1 MTSVVVP
8 TWRPADAVCL
18 QQALR
23 LTNEAFAETLGSAAR
38 TVAKWHAN
46 PAMKLTT
53 EMQAALDTLLS
64 RAAEDAR
71 ERFAQ
76 LRFAGVAE
84 PAAVT
89 ESATALQGAEHL
101 HSALEFL
108 DELRGCAP
116 GTSFEAVA
124 KRAIT
129 LSRDDPI
136 AHVDRQDV
144 ADRLVDFYSTES
156 GLAGAMHLQS
166 SEGVMTTTL
175 VTPHGGLAPR
185 NMGVPS
191 SGFARRTA
199 AAPLLATPALLAA
212 AETRLARCLLGGTR
226 FSDQPTYRLV
236 DVDHESGGIRTQ
248 FAMTTFARYALTWD
262 LLEAEVL
269 TALAAGTSVLP
280 LREQLLPTARAVL
293 TPSARE
299 CVGGALALSAF
310 ARPAS
315 GNRPADY
322 VLLIQQRSSRVL
334 NGAGRIAVI
343 PKCFHQPTNE
353 ATAEVDVRLTL
364 LRETEEE
371 LFGRAETDNSLGP
384 SSVADLLH
392 PSRMTPAMRWL
403 TESSA
408 LDVHLNGFAYN
419 LVAGSFEFPALLA
432 VHDETFWQRF
442 GGDVE
447 ANWEA
452 SGLLRYSSADAD
464 GLEALLHDPQ
474 WTDEGLVAFA
484 LGLKRLAQLNP
495 ERVKLPA
502 LQIGVS

>member
-1 MTSVVVP
+1 MSSVVVP
-8 TWRPADAVCL
+8 TWRPADAVSL

-64 RAAEDAR
+64 RATEDAR
-71 ERFAQ
+71 ERFAE
-76 LRFAGVAE
+76 LRFCG
-84 PAAVT
+84 AADSSQAA
-89 ESATALQGAEHL
+89 ESATALQGATHL

-108 DELRGCAP
+108 AELRASAP
-116 GTSFEAVA
+116 GASHAAVA
-124 KRAIT
+124 NGAAA
-129 LSRDDPI
+129 LHRDEPI
-136 AHVDRQDV
+136 AHVDRRAV
-144 ADRLVDFYSTES
+144 ADRLLDFYSTES
-156 GLAGAMHLQS
+156 GLAGAVRIQS
-166 SEGVMTTTL
+166 SEGDMTTTL
-175 VTPHGGLAPR
+175 VTPHGSLAPR
-185 NMGVPS
+185 NTGVPS
-191 SGFARRTA
+191 FGFARRA
-199 AAPLLATPALLAA
+199 AAPPLLASPALLAA
-212 AETRLARCLLGGTR
+212 AESRLARCLTGDTR

-236 DVDHESGGIRTQ
+236 DVEDESGGIRAQ

-364 LRETEEE
+364 LREMEEE
-371 LFGRAETDNSLGP
+371 LLGRAETDNSLGP

-408 LDVHLNGFAYN
+408 LEVHLNGFAYN

-432 VHDETFWQRF
+432 VHDETFWQLF
-442 GGDVE
+442 GGDIE
-447 ANWEA
+447 ANWEV

-464 GLEALLHDPQ
+464 GLEGLLHDPQ
-474 WTDEGLVAFA
+474 WTDEGLVACA

-495 ERVKLPA
+495 ERVSVPA
-502 LQIGVS
+502 FQIGVS